1 MTYAIARGGCL
12 SPLPVRPMTLRP
24 KQTASPPAPLMFGP
38 FVLQP
43 ARPSDAASP
52 PVTGQRSPRATTAAD
67 MFNNTTRNDSMSW
80 GADAAPGSGQASVI
94 EEMIADFSS
103 RQMRLAEVTSI
114 LLIGMYVPLFLV
126 AAVAN
131 SVVIVVVIKYHYMR
145 R

>member
-1 MTYAIARGGCL
+1 
-12 SPLPVRPMTLRP
+12 
-24 KQTASPPAPLMFGP
+24 
-38 FVLQP
+38 
-43 ARPSDAASP
+43 
-52 PVTGQRSPRATTAAD
+52 
-67 MFNNTTRNDSMSW
+67 MSW
-80 GADAAPGSGQASVI
+80 GADPAPGSGGHASVI
-94 EEMIADFSS
+94 EEMIAEFSS

>member
-1 MTYAIARGGCL
+1 
-12 SPLPVRPMTLRP
+12 
-24 KQTASPPAPLMFGP
+24 
-38 FVLQP
+38 
-43 ARPSDAASP
+43 
-52 PVTGQRSPRATTAAD
+52 
-67 MFNNTTRNDSMSW
+67 MSW
-80 GADAAPGSGQASVI
+80 GADSAPGSGHASVI